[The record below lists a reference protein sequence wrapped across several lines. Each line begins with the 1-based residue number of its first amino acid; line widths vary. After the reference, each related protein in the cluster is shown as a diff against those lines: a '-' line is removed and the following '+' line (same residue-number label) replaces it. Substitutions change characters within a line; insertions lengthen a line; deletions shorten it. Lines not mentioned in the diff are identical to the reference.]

1 MLKRILAVFVAAAMA
16 MGLTPAMAYATPEN
30 DAGGG
35 VTLSSSAPTAKGS
48 EFYANGTPIE
58 ITAEAPAGGEPASF
72 DGFGAVG
79 TSAYISWKVSGLTK
93 YVGVGESVF
102 VFGGS
107 DGSAGPVS
115 VGSTSISMT
124 GGTVFRIY
132 GGNSGSQSLGE
143 EGCSKVTGDVNIS
156 LSEDAAVKDMVVGG
170 GRYNAGVD
178 GQVNMQFNGVN
189 LSNPDTKCYVMG
201 GVHGNGNEGVRNI
214 DEGTMDTAA
223 VVGRVQINANDSD
236 FYLITAGGG
245 GSTKVKYAD
254 VSLRGGSSSGSV
266 YAGGI
271 NGEVVE
277 SHILI
282 EDSSVDEF
290 AATNRGFVGTCHF
303 DAISAQ
309 IDNLYM
315 GATPG
320 CFGSDSGGHDGSGV
334 TGESHWNIDG
344 NTIVKNAVLTP
355 IVKRDGSKY
364 SSIVNTTSIT
374 KTGDPMDVALGGFTP
389 VGGTMLGETAVSE
402 FAGLELSNVKMS
414 VKSGHALTNAGSIKA
429 VDGGSIVVE
438 GGATFKNAGK
448 IEGTVPEGEGEGAT
462 IVQCAARLG
471 STGYDTLQD
480 AIDAAVDRADGE
492 DRVTLLKNVNEDIN
506 VPAGKRICLD
516 LNGLTLTNASD
527 HTIVNNGTLT
537 VVDSSQDG
545 TGTVD
550 NVSNARAA
558 LYNEGSGTVI
568 VVGGNF
574 TRSKE
579 AGTATGGN
587 GNSWYVVHNSG
598 NMQFDGGK
606 VYNTSWYSSLV
617 RNYGVMTINGG
628 EFENEFIALKND
640 ENGKSA
646 QLTITGGTITSKDQ
660 AVQNWSTAVIEG
672 GTLNG
677 KVATWNYT
685 GGTGEGKTTIGGDAV
700 VNGDVLSVNYANSTK
715 IPEVT
720 ISGGTINGSV
730 VKGTH
735 TGANGATVVV
745 EEPKSGVS
753 TINVA
758 GGAIEATDENKK
770 AIPYFIADDDVAKVD
785 SGMLEIVDRGNLG
798 AGEYIVADG
807 APDITADDLADGLEV
822 EYDEATG
829 QWVVSKPAPPVV
841 TKPSYDVTVDQP
853 ANGAV
858 ELSAKTAK
866 EGDKVTVTVKPDA
879 GFELASLVVA
889 DEDGNAL
896 KLELNA
902 DGTYSFEMPAGD
914 VTVHAAF
921 ECDGGELCP
930 SHGFTDVD
938 QSQWY
943 HAAID
948 WAVDNDVLQGVGD
961 GLMLPD
967 GDITRAQMAQV
978 LWNVEG
984 QPAAAE
990 GEGFSDVSEGDWFAG
1005 AVAWAS
1011 QEGIFVGY
1019 DGAFD
1024 PDAELTREQ
1033 AATVLMRWAESN
1045 GEDVSGRA
1053 DLSGFPDA
1061 DGISEWAV
1069 ESVRW
1074 AVDAGVLK
1082 GVANPDGTTTVSAQG
1097 TATRAQTAA
1106 LMMRLL
1112 EA

>member
-1 MLKRILAVFVAAAMA
+1 MFERAV
-16 MGLTPAMAYATPEN
+16 
-30 DAGGG
+30 
-35 VTLSSSAPTAKGS
+35 
-48 EFYANGTPIE
+48 
-58 ITAEAPAGGEPASF
+58 
-72 DGFGAVG
+72 
-79 TSAYISWKVSGLTK
+79 
-93 YVGVGESVF
+93 
-102 VFGGS
+102 
-107 DGSAGPVS
+107 
-115 VGSTSISMT
+115 
-124 GGTVFRIY
+124 
-132 GGNSGSQSLGE
+132 
-143 EGCSKVTGDVNIS
+143 
-156 LSEDAAVKDMVVGG
+156 VKDMVVGG
-170 GRYNAGVD
+170 GRYNASVAGRVDMNFDGVD
-178 GQVNMQFNGVN
+178 
-189 LSNPDTKCYVMG
+189 LSDESTKCYVMG
-201 GVHGNGNEGVRNI
+201 GVHGNGKEGTRNI
-214 DEGTMDTAA
+214 DGGKMETAA
-223 VVGRVQINANDSD
+223 VVGSVQINAQQSE

-245 GSTKVKYAD
+245 GSTKVGYAD
-254 VSLRGGSSSGSV
+254 VYLYGESSSDYV

-282 EDSSVDEF
+282 EGSRVGEF
-290 AATNRGFVGTCHF
+290 AATNRGFVGTCYF
-303 DAISAQ
+303 NANSAQ
-309 IDNLYM
+309 IGNLYM

-334 TGESHWNIDG
+334 TGQSFWTIDG
-344 NTIVKNAVLTP
+344 GSTVGDAVLTP
-355 IVKRDGSKY
+355 LVIKKDKTNFTTN
-364 SSIVNTTSIT
+364 VNGTSIT
-374 KTGDPMDVALGGFTP
+374 KYGDPMDVSLKGFSPVTEVTLEKTVIPESSAL
-389 VGGTMLGETAVSE
+389 S
-402 FAGLELSNVKMS
+402 LSNVSLS
-414 VKSGHALTNAGSIKA
+414 VKNGHTLANAGQIEAVEGGSIK
-429 VDGGSIVVE
+429 VE
-438 GGATFKNAGK
+438 SGAKLENAGTIDGK
-448 IEGTVPEGEGEGAT
+448 VSAEEGA
-462 IVQCAARLG
+462 VKEYAARLG
-471 STGYDTLQD
+471 STGYDTLQA
-480 AIDAAVDRADGE
+480 AINAAANRTDSDDGE
-492 DRVTLLKNVNEDIN
+492 DRVTLLKNVNENIDI
-506 VPAGKRICLD
+506 PAEKRICLD
-516 LNGLTLTNASD
+516 LNGFKVTNQD
-527 HTIVNNGTLT
+527 NHTIVNKGRL
-537 VVDSSQDG
+537 VIDDSSQDG

-558 LYNEGSGTVI
+558 LYNEDGGTVI

-579 AGTATGGN
+579 EGTATGGN

-598 NMQFDGGK
+598 DMQFDGGK
-606 VYNTSWYSSLV
+606 VCNTSGYSSLV

-640 ENGKSA
+640 EDGKSA

-745 EEPKSGVS
+745 EEPKSSVS

-858 ELSAKTAK
+858 ELSAKAAK

-930 SHGFTDVD
+930 SHAFTDVD
-938 QSQWY
+938 QEQWY